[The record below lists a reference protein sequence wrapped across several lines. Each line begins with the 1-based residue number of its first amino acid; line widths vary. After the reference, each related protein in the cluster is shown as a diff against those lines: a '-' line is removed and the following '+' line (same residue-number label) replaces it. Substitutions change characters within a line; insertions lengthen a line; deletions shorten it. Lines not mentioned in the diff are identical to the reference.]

1 MQRGICE
8 VGPGTSMGVGNAPDR
23 IEGTVKWF
31 NAAKGYGFIGRDDGA
46 KDVFVH
52 HTAIEMDGYKELKDE
67 QRVSFE
73 VVRGSKGLQ
82 ADAVRVL

>member
-1 MQRGICE
+1 ME
-8 VGPGTSMGVGNAPDR
+8 R

-31 NAAKGYGFIGRDDGA
+31 KNTHGFIGRDDGA

-52 HTAIEMDGYKELKDE
+52 HSAIDMDGYKTLKE
-67 QRVSFE
+67 GQRVTFE

-82 ADAVRVL
+82 AEGVRVV

>member
-1 MQRGICE
+1 ME
-8 VGPGTSMGVGNAPDR
+8 R
-23 IEGTVKWF
+23 IEGTVVWF
-31 NAAKGYGFIGRDDGA
+31 KDQFGFLRRNDGA